1 MNFHRRSC
9 LALVLLLAAC
19 RNPKLSNDTGTV
31 VDSSGAFPV
40 LTAPREAPEW
50 RAEPIVVVATAG
62 GESGE
67 FGSIRSILL
76 APDGTLYVVDPSK
89 RALSIFDST
98 GRFVRVLGREGSGP
112 GEYREPYSIAWMGKS
127 LAVLDPRNGRLG
139 LYDSTGHWLTSWPVW
154 SITGSQFIRL
164 YRTAPT
170 AWLYGAGPK
179 LSDGVF
185 IRYTASGPQDTLPL
199 LHPPEPLSRSRN
211 CESPDSGSHYFPQ
224 PFGTSLFQIPAG
236 GGTRALALSTA
247 YRIAIVDAKGDT
259 LRLIVRTPALA
270 PISDLD
276 WAEANADWVT
286 FRQEWPTATC
296 DRGEFSRPATK
307 PPIVHLF
314 LDDIGRLW
322 VERATPNGPQ
332 YDVFSQNGLLL
343 ATVVGL
349 PASEGIDPTVA
360 GDRIAFVSHDSIDSP
375 VVRVFRFLP

>member
-1 MNFHRRSC
+1 MTFHRRSC
-9 LALVLLLAAC
+9 LAVLVMLAAC
-19 RNPKLSNDTGTV
+19 RNPKISNDSKV
-31 VDSSGAFPV
+31 VIDSSGAFPV
-40 LTAPREAPEW
+40 ITAPREVPEW
-50 RAEPIVVVATAG
+50 RAEPIIVVATAG

-98 GRFVRVLGREGSGP
+98 GRFIRVLGREGSGP

-154 SITGSQFIRL
+154 SITGGQFIRL

-170 AWLYGAGPK
+170 VWLYGAGPK

-199 LHPPEPLSRSRN
+199 FHPPEPLSRGRK
-211 CESPDSGSHYFPQ
+211 CQGPDQGTNYFPQ
-224 PFGTSLFQIPAG
+224 PFGTSLLQIPAG
-236 GGTRALALSTA
+236 GSTRALALSTA
-247 YRIAIVDAKGDT
+247 YRIALVDAKGDT
-259 LRLIVRTPALA
+259 LRLIVRDPALA

-276 WAEANADWVT
+276 WAEANVDWVK
-286 FRQEWPTATC
+286 FRQEWPTAVC
-296 DRGEFSRPATK
+296 DLGEFSRPAVK

-314 LDDIGRLW
+314 IDDIGRLW

-332 YDVFSQNGLLL
+332 YDVFSQNGLLI

-360 GDRIAFVSHDSIDSP
+360 GGRIALVSHDSTDSP